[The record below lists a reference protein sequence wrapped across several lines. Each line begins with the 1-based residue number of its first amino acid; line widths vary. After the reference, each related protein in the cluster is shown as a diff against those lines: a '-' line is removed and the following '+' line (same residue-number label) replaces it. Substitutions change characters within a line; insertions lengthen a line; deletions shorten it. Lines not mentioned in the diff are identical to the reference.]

1 MGVEADSEWQRNWN
15 ERLWV
20 VCQHVALT
28 LLYESGCYPS
38 QNQSGSAEPS
48 PIHIETTL
56 PTTPTRQR
64 PPKRIK
70 ICEPSPIPIHTFR
83 RHPARQAPPKPNPK
97 NPANPHPYTWSKNPY
112 RSSYLGKKKTWQSLL
127 SRLPTLK
134 TTSPSECPCSKNLQA
149 QLMVDAS
156 QQNSLKGSVH
166 PNLLHPKD
174 NPYPRGG
181 GTNHHLK

>member
-1 MGVEADSEWQRNWN
+1 MSRQTVNDNATETKDCGLYANMLLWHSFTNLGATPRKINQDQRALPHTHWN
-15 ERLWV
+15 D
-20 VCQHVALT
+20 ASDDT
-28 LLYESGCYPS
+28 YP
-38 QNQSGSAEPS
+38 
-48 PIHIETTL
+48 T
-56 PTTPTRQR
+56 
-64 PPKRIK
+64 
-70 ICEPSPIPIHTFR
+70 
-83 RHPARQAPPKPNPK
+83 APPKTNQNLRTLTHTHTHIQTTPCPTGPPQTESK
-97 NPANPHPYTWSKNPY
+97 KSANPHPYTWSKNPY

-134 TTSPSECPCSKNLQA
+134 ATSPSECPCSKNLQA